1 MLMFP
6 IVRKEMPMAKSTRRA
21 LLREGCVA
29 VGTATLLSFNA
40 LDAAGAENESGN
52 VFHVFAFQWK
62 PGTSEAQKDRAAKE
76 IAAFQGV
83 VPGLLQ
89 THVGPNISPRGK
101 SYTFGGIMQFK
112 NKASLD
118 AYVQHPA
125 HQALL
130 AWLVPLIDAIELDLR
145 A

>member
-1 MLMFP
+1 
-6 IVRKEMPMAKSTRRA
+6 MANSTRRA
-21 LLREGCVA
+21 LLRDATAAIGA
-29 VGTATLLSFNA
+29 ATLLSVDLPESA
-40 LDAAGAENESGN
+40 KAEGESAS

-62 PGTSEAQKDRAAKE
+62 QGTTDAQKDRAAKE

-83 VPGLLQ
+83 IPGLLQ

-101 SYTFGGIMQFK
+101 GYTFGGIMQFK
-112 NKASLD
+112 DKASLD

-145 A
+145 G